1 MMNQFHQRATAAAAA
16 AIPITGAN
24 KWYLVLPSL
33 DSGNDD
39 DDDAF

>member
-16 AIPITGAN
+16 AAIPITGAN
-24 KWYLVLPSL
+24 KWSL

-39 DDDAF
+39 DDAL